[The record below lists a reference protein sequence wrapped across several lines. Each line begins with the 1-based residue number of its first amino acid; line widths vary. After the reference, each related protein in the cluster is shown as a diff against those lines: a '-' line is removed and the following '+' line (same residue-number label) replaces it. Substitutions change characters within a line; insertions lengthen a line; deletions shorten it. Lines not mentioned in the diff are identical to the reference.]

1 MALSLALL
9 LDFNLLKLEAEREE
23 PEMENREC
31 GSSTGNGKMK
41 IEKQKGN
48 ELGITD
54 RARFAPS
61 FLVSRSSCSYHVPRS
76 PFPGPSS
83 SVRHLR
89 KGINFSFWETANQ
102 PLP

>member
-1 MALSLALL
+1 MALSWALL

-48 ELGITD
+48 ELGITE

-61 FLVSRSSCSYHVPRS
+61 FLVSLSSCSYRVPRS
-76 PFPGPSS
+76 PISISRSQFLSS
-83 SVRHLR
+83 SFKKRDQ
-89 KGINFSFWETANQ
+89 F
-102 PLP
+102 